1 MVKNQLVMRE
11 TQIRS
16 LGWEDPLEK
25 GMATHSSILAGK
37 IPRIEESGRL
47 QPIVLQRV
55 CRNGVTEYVH
65 TTVLANTVNSG

>member
-1 MVKNQLVMRE
+1 
-11 TQIRS
+11 
-16 LGWEDPLEK
+16 
-25 GMATHSSILAGK
+25 MATHSSILAGK